1 MSAKKIFTLTIE
13 ALQQCH
19 PEFQVV
25 SLIILFL
32 SVLSS
37 FVYIVLYAPL
47 ERLVV
52 FLVLAFAFW
61 QSQQVSSLSNSSFPK
76 LPSRPPSALSTSTS
90 EQETLPVYTP
100 KASAPIL
107 SVVSIKS
114 VSASPFVSPISY
126 TEPVSASQ
134 SVSTLSVSLVA
145 EAPVKFLAQSPSVSV
160 VPSSN
165 GIGPNI

>member
-1 MSAKKIFTLTIE
+1 MSAKKIFTLAIE
-13 ALQQCH
+13 ALQQCR

-61 QSQQVSSLSNSSFPK
+61 QSQQVSSLSNSSFPE
-76 LPSRPPSALSTSTS
+76 LPSRPPSALSASTS
-90 EQETLPVYTP
+90 GQQETLPVYTP

-107 SVVSIKS
+107 SVVSIES
-114 VSASPFVSPISY
+114 VSASPF
-126 TEPVSASQ
+126 
-134 SVSTLSVSLVA
+134 
-145 EAPVKFLAQSPSVSV
+145 
-160 VPSSN
+160 
-165 GIGPNI
+165 